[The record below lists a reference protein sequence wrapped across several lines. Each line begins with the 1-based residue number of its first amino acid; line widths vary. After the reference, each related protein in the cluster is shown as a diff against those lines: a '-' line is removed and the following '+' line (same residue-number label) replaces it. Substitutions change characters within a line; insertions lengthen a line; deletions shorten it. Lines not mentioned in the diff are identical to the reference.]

1 MHRLISSDMAT
12 VAGSRRAALG
22 MTTSFT
28 SSVNSP
34 LSSVSALLGAI
45 PINRRPQASFPPGI
59 DWKHPAFP
67 LFSPDKEEAVMST
80 FREKAQGRTKQMVG
94 QMIGDEQLVEEG
106 QKQERKAEQ
115 QARPSQAKPSQT
127 KTSAE
132 SSQAK
137 SSQAKSSQA
146 KSSDDPS
153 GQASR
158 R

>member
-22 MTTSFT
+22 MTVLLHFIGDLATQFRDRPIGRCPNQSATAGIVPTVIAGNIRRFLRF
-28 SSVNSP
+28 P
-34 LSSVSALLGAI
+34 LRT
-45 PINRRPQASFPPGI
+45 RRP
-59 DWKHPAFP
+59 
-67 LFSPDKEEAVMST
+67 VMST

-115 QARPSQAKPSQT
+115 QA
-127 KTSAE
+127 
-132 SSQAK
+132 K
-137 SSQAKSSQA
+137 SSQAKPPQAKASAESSQA

-158 R
+158 H